1 MIFRVLFIAVLFVCS
16 NLSGQQSFQTA
27 KPWTYWWWMG
37 SAVDQENIQKQLSD
51 FAEAGLG
58 GVHII
63 PIYGARGF
71 EDRFLSFLSEEW
83 FAMVDYTIKEAQKLN
98 MGVDLTLGTGW
109 PYGGPWISPG
119 FAAQKLVT
127 REFSVMNSRKIAL
140 NVSQLK
146 SRFEL
151 SDLVA
156 AYASS
161 QNETVDLTPYL
172 NNESHTLK
180 LAKSDWKI
188 TLLGIQQTKQEVKR
202 AAPGG
207 EGLVLD
213 YFDSKAV
220 KHYLQHFDS
229 VFALTEHPIHPRAF
243 YHDSYEVYGA
253 NWTPQFTSAFNQ
265 QQGYNLRD
273 YIHILQ
279 DTLNPDFP
287 LIIHD
292 IRATLSDLLYSEFTL
307 TWTDWSTEHNGFTRN
322 QAHGSPAN
330 LLDLY
335 GLSTIPETE
344 SFGCSDFAIP
354 DLSCDPDYEE
364 SRFGRPSPL
373 MMKFASSPAHLLGKP
388 LVSSETG
395 TWLANHF
402 KVSLRRVKPQIDE
415 LFTAGINHIFYHG
428 TTYSPEEEG
437 FPGWLFY
444 ASTNFGTS
452 SHFWEELPLLNT
464 YINRCQSLLQEAQP
478 DNDILLYFPINDLWT
493 KDRSELLLMLG
504 VHHYD
509 QWFSAT
515 PFGEI
520 ADLLW
525 SHGYTFDYVSDKQIS
540 QLKIDNNNSATIS
553 GISKYKTL
561 VVPTMDYIPEST
573 MTELAGLA
581 KQGLNIV
588 FVNHLPKHYSGLM
601 ASKSTDQAM
610 LDSERFIV
618 SDKLLEELQNLNIPK
633 EELNEKGLDFIRK
646 RNSRGKL
653 YFISNLGAQYKE
665 DSLCLA
671 ADYKYLSIVDPQT
684 NKRGYIET
692 SDRFFLEIP
701 PGKSYF
707 IQTLNTLPNEDKW
720 SSYYPN
726 DTLRLNRGWKVR
738 FQDWKAMGLKESY
751 TIDTLT
757 SWTDWNEEALE
768 SFCGKAIY
776 STSFTINMSD
786 TSDAR
791 YILRVDDIR
800 ESAQLIVN
808 GVVQGTI
815 WAFPNQ
821 IELDPG
827 ILKEDNQI
835 DLVVQNLSSN
845 YMRMYDELHPEWKKF
860 YDINFVDITYKTFH
874 ASEWMLEPS
883 GLMGRA
889 YITIEK
895 P

>member
-1 MIFRVLFIAVLFVCS
+1 MIFRVLFIAVLFACS
-16 NLSGQQSFQTA
+16 NLNGQQSFQTA

-37 SAVDQENIQKQLSD
+37 SAVDRENIHKQLSD

-71 EDRFLSFLSEEW
+71 EERFLSFLSEEW
-83 FAMVDYTIKEAQKLN
+83 FALVDYTIEEAQKLN

-109 PYGGPWISPG
+109 PYGGPWISSE
-119 FAAQKLVT
+119 FAANLLVV
-127 REFSVMNSRKIAL
+127 RVFSVMNSRKIPL

-146 SRFEL
+146 SQYEL
-151 SDLVA
+151 IDIVA

-161 QNETVDLTPYL
+161 QNEEVDLTPYL
-172 NNESHTLK
+172 RHESHTLK
-180 LAKSDWKI
+180 VSKSDWKI
-188 TLLGIQQTKQEVKR
+188 TLFGIQQTQQRVKR

-220 KHYLQHFDS
+220 KHYLNHFDS
-229 VFALTEHPIHPRAF
+229 AFAHTEHPVHPRAF

-253 NWTPQFTSAFNQ
+253 NWTPQFTSAFIL
-265 QQGYNLRD
+265 QQGYDLRD
-273 YIHILQ
+273 YMHVLQ

-292 IRATLSDLLYSEFTL
+292 IRATLAELLYTEFTL
-307 TWTDWSTEHNGFTRN
+307 TWTDWSKEHQVLTRN

-335 GLSTIPETE
+335 GFSTIPETE
-344 SFGCSDFAIP
+344 SFGCSDFGIP
-354 DLSCDPDYEE
+354 NLSCDPDYEE

-373 MMKFASSPAHLLGKP
+373 MMKFASSPAHLLDKP

-402 KVSLRRVKPQIDE
+402 KVSLRRVKPQVDE

-444 ASTNFGTS
+444 ASTNFGPS
-452 SHFWEELPLLNT
+452 SHFWDEFPLLNT
-464 YINRCQSLLQEAQP
+464 YIERCQTLLQEAQA
-478 DNDILLYFPINDLWT
+478 DNDLLLYFPINDLWT
-493 KDRSELLLMLG
+493 KDRGELLLMLG

-509 QWFSAT
+509 QWFSTT
-515 PFGEI
+515 PFGKT

-525 SHGYTFDYVSDKQIS
+525 KHGYTFDYVSDKQIS
-540 QLKIDNNNSATIS
+540 QLRVDAKKNASISAY
-553 GISKYKTL
+553 SKYQTL
-561 VVPTMDYIPEST
+561 VVPAMDYIPEST
-573 MTELAGLA
+573 MIELERLA
-581 KQGLNIV
+581 RQGLNIV
-588 FVNHLPKHYSGLM
+588 FVKHLPKHYSGFM
-601 ASKSTDQAM
+601 AGKSKNQAM

-618 SDKLLEELQNLNIPK
+618 SDKLLEELQKLNIPK
-633 EELNEKGLDFIRK
+633 EELNDKGLQFIRK
-646 RNSRGKL
+646 SNSQGKL
-653 YFISNLGAQYKE
+653 YFISNLSNLYPQ
-665 DSLCLA
+665 DSLSLS
-671 ADYKYLSIVDPQT
+671 ADYKFLSIVDPLS
-684 NKRGYIET
+684 NKRGYIKT
-692 SDRFFLEIP
+692 TDRFFLEIP

-707 IQTLNTLPNEDKW
+707 IQTLLKKPNEEKW
-720 SSYYPN
+720 CTYYPY
-726 DTLRLNRGWKVR
+726 DTLILNTGWEVR
-738 FQDWKAMGLKESY
+738 FQDWEVKGLKESY
-751 TIDTLT
+751 SIDALT
-757 SWTDWNEEALE
+757 SWTEWNEEALE
-768 SFCGKAIY
+768 SYCGKAVY
-776 STSFTINMSD
+776 SSNFRVSKSD
-786 TSDAR
+786 TSFSR
-791 YILRVDDIR
+791 YILRIDEVR
-800 ESAQLIVN
+800 ESAQVIIN
-808 GVVQGTI
+808 GVDQGTI

-821 IELDPG
+821 IELDPV
-827 ILKEDNQI
+827 ILKDVNQI

-845 YMRMYDELHPEWKKF
+845 YMRMYDEQHPEWKKF
-860 YDINFVDITYKTFH
+860 YDINFVDITYNTFNP
-874 ASEWMLEPS
+874 SEWILEPS
-883 GLMGRA
+883 GLIGSA

>member
-1 MIFRVLFIAVLFVCS
+1 MIFRILFIAVLFVCS
-16 NLSGQQSFQTA
+16 NLIGQHAFQTA

-37 SAVDQENIQKQLSD
+37 SAVDKENIHRQLSD

-83 FAMVDYTIKEAQKLN
+83 FAMVDYTIEEAEKLN

-109 PYGGPWISPG
+109 PYGGPWISSE
-119 FAAQKLVT
+119 FAAKNLVT
-127 REFSVMNSRKIAL
+127 REFSVVNSRKIPL
-140 NVSQLK
+140 NTSQLK
-146 SRFEL
+146 SQYEL

-161 QNETVDLTPYL
+161 QNEKVDLTPYL
-172 NNESHTLK
+172 RNESQTLK
-180 LAKSDWKI
+180 VARSDWKI
-188 TLLGIQQTKQEVKR
+188 TLFGVQEKKQKVKR

-220 KHYLQHFDS
+220 KHYLKHFDS
-229 VFALTEHPIHPRAF
+229 VFARTEHPIHPRAY

-253 NWTPQFTSAFNQ
+253 NWTPRFTHAFQQ
-265 QQGYNLRD
+265 QQGYDLLDYMHVLRD
-273 YIHILQ
+273 SLS
-279 DTLNPDFP
+279 PDLP

-292 IRATLSDLLYSEFTL
+292 IRATLSELLYTDFTL
-307 TWTDWSTEHNGFTRN
+307 TWTDWSTEHNSITRN

-354 DLSCDPDYEE
+354 YLSCDPDYEE

-373 MMKFASSPAHLLGKP
+373 MMKFASSPANLLGKP

-402 KVSLRRVKPQIDE
+402 KVSLRRVKPQVDE

-444 ASTNFGTS
+444 ASTNFGPS
-452 SHFWEELPLLNT
+452 SHFWSELPLLNK
-464 YINRCQSLLQEAQP
+464 YIVRCQSLLQDAQP

-515 PFGEI
+515 PFGET
-520 ADLLW
+520 ADMLW
-525 SHGYTFDYVSDKQIS
+525 NHGYTFDYVSDKQIS
-540 QLKIDNNNSATIS
+540 QLRLDSKKNALIS
-553 GISKYKTL
+553 GKSKYQTL
-561 VVPTMDYIPEST
+561 VVPAMDYIPEAT
-573 MTELAGLA
+573 MVELEKLAG
-581 KQGLNIV
+581 QGLKII
-588 FVNHLPKHYSGLM
+588 FVNHLPKHYSGLL
-601 ASKSTDQAM
+601 AAKSNTPIIDNEGFVVSNNL
-610 LDSERFIV
+610 LDE
-618 SDKLLEELQNLNIPK
+618 LEQLKIPK
-633 EELNEKGLDFIRK
+633 EELNEKGLQFIRK
-646 RNSRGKL
+646 SNSLGKL
-653 YFISNLGAQYKE
+653 YFISNLSNQYQE
-665 DSLCLA
+665 DSLTLA
-671 ADYKYLSIVDPQT
+671 ADYKYVSIMDPQT

-707 IQTLNTLPNEDKW
+707 IQCLNTLSNEDKW
-720 SSYYPN
+720 FSYYPN
-726 DTLRLNRGWKVR
+726 DTLKLDQGWKVR
-738 FQDWKAMGLKESY
+738 FQDWEAKGLKESY

-757 SWTDWNEEALE
+757 SWTEWNDEALK
-768 SFCGKAIY
+768 SFCGKAKY
-776 STSFTINMSD
+776 SSSFTLSKSD
-786 TSDAR
+786 TSISR
-791 YILRVDDIR
+791 YFLRIDEVR
-800 ESAQLIVN
+800 ESAQVFIN
-808 GVVQGTI
+808 GVAQGTI
-815 WAFPNQ
+815 WAFPNL

-827 ILKEDNQI
+827 ILKDENQI
-835 DLVVQNLSSN
+835 DIVVQNLSSN
-845 YMRMYDELHPEWKKF
+845 YLRMYDELHPEWKKF
-860 YDINFVDITYKTFH
+860 YDINFVDITYNTFNP
-874 ASEWMLEPS
+874 SDWMLESS
-883 GLMGRA
+883 GLIGGA